1 MDTANSLWLCSQWGG
16 LYLELPLVACDVQY
30 PQLYKS
36 LAFLCRDSPGSLL
49 CVCVC
54 VCGGGGGGG
63 GGGGE
68 ERDMSVYTCVCMFVI
83 EYMHVYSAES

>member
-54 VCGGGGGGG
+54 VCVCVGGWVGGG
-63 GGGGE
+63 
-68 ERDMSVYTCVCMFVI
+68 ERDMSVYTCV
-83 EYMHVYSAES
+83 HVCDRVHACIQC